1 MRDDYDNF
9 EDDEYSQDDMDL
21 EYFDDE
27 VEGNSYSNYDDD
39 DYESPDSEY
48 DDE

>member
-21 EYFDDE
+21 EYFDED
-27 VEGNSYSNYDDD
+27 EGNSYSNYDDD